1 MLNEILQK
9 LNENPDAIVEL
20 LDYYEC
26 GKIKVNTREV
36 RFARDDRPESGL
48 NISIRLENNDACL
61 VKDFAHSE
69 VNNIISW
76 LCKEKNAD
84 FKSVLLTVKRILNLS
99 DDWRPPSK
107 QYKLFAGIYDSIINK
122 KPPMIKTY
130 SDDILK
136 RYIPIGNKLWLS
148 EGISLSAQRFY
159 DVSFDIENNGIIFPW
174 RNDRHE
180 IIAIKSRYNGITP
193 EGVSKY
199 YYPIGGNI
207 SSSLFNYSHCYEH
220 LYNNDIFL
228 FEAEKSC
235 MIGWSRGIK
244 NTLAIGSHSLSPD
257 QCKLILQLQPKT
269 VYFMLDSDLDL
280 LETKKNADLLKSYAA
295 MRETS
300 IKFWDWRDSL
310 EVGEKSSPIDGTID
324 SWNYILKNEIK
335 DISELE
341 KESIKDKI

>member
-9 LNENPDAIVEL
+9 LNENSDAIVEL

-61 VKDFAHSE
+61 VKDFARSE

-107 QYKLFAGIYDSIINK
+107 HRKLFAGVYDSIIYK
-122 KPPMIKTY
+122 TPPKIKTY
-130 SDDILK
+130 PEDILK
-136 RYIPIGNKLWLS
+136 QYAPIGNELWLS

-159 DVSFDIENNGIIFPW
+159 DVSFDVENNGIIFPW

-180 IIAIKSRYNGITP
+180 IIAIKSRYNGIVP
-193 EGVSKY
+193 EGMSKY

-280 LETKKNADLLKSYAA
+280 SETKKNADLLKSYAA
-295 MRETS
+295 MREIS

-310 EVGEKSSPIDGTID
+310 EVGEKSSPMDGTID
-324 SWNYILKNEIK
+324 SWNYILANELK
-335 DISELE
+335 DIGKLE
-341 KESIKDKI
+341 KESTKDEI